1 MTIRVTILYWVDQAV
16 KKNKRPAT
24 LHDVYAVCG
33 IKYSKFSQKLWEL
46 ANTGL
51 LIKKEID
58 GRPAYNLSPKGAQE
72 LKTDFALVFTK
83 DQLVE
88 WTQGQANSRTTKIT
102 ETPRYS
108 KDALSAIDSIALII
122 DKNEKLVVAL
132 RQIRNQ
138 IDLLIGDNN
147 EQND

>member
-1 MTIRVTILYWVDQAV
+1 MTIRVTMIYWVDQAV

-33 IKYSKFSQKLWEL
+33 MKYPKFSQKLWEL
-46 ANTGL
+46 AKGEL
-51 LIKKEID
+51 LIKNEID
-58 GRPAYNLSPKGAQE
+58 DRPAYKLSPKGIQD
-72 LKTDFALVFTK
+72 LKTNSALVFTK
-83 DQLVE
+83 EQLVE

-108 KDALSAIDSIALII
+108 KDALSAIDSIAQII

-138 IDLLIGDNN
+138 IDFLIGDHN
-147 EQND
+147 E

>member
-1 MTIRVTILYWVDQAV
+1 MIYWVDQAV

-24 LHDVYAVCG
+24 LHDVYDACG
-33 IKYSKFSQKLWEL
+33 VKYSKFSQKLWEL
-46 ANTGL
+46 AKGEL

-58 GRPAYNLSPKGAQE
+58 GRHAYKLSPKGIQD
-72 LKTDFALVFTK
+72 LKTNFALVFTK
-83 DQLVE
+83 EQLVE
-88 WTQGQANSRTTKIT
+88 WTQRQANSRTVKIT
-102 ETPRYS
+102 ETQRYS
-108 KDALSAIDSIALII
+108 KDAISAIDSIALII

-138 IDLLIGDNN
+138 IDLLIGDHN